1 MRELDYIDWSSLILV
16 MLGAVNWGLVGIGQ
30 LAGAEGDTYNLVNL
44 VLGSYPGAEALIYLL
59 IGLGGLYQ
67 VYFGMK
73 LYED

>member
-1 MRELDYIDWSSLILV
+1 
-16 MLGAVNWGLVGIGQ
+16 
-30 LAGAEGDTYNLVNL
+30 VNL
-44 VLGSYPGAEALIYLL
+44 ALGSYPEAEALIYLL